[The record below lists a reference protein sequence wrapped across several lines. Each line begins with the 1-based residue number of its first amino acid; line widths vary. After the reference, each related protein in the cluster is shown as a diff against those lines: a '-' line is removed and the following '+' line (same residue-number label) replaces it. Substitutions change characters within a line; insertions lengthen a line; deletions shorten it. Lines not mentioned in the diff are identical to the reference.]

1 MKGVIAVLLLVW
13 LSQESLAQKDTLPFT
28 SEKEQAKYNE
38 LNARRIK
45 GIAFSNQ
52 TLNYSPR
59 SWACPPY
66 FDLGS
71 PKTWYIFSA
80 DISPEFIISS
90 GRLPFTI
97 HLVARYMVRIMH
109 DNPEAGDSSYSVRTP
124 SFRPGAILYFP
135 IGYVDDEVRK
145 IKYWS
150 ISVFHH
156 SNGQDGNEFN
166 HDGSFNLYDGNFS
179 TNYVTPAFHF
189 RKRKYLTQPVSEE
202 FQNAKPNYKDFY
214 GSAGLELHFR
224 TADSL
229 KSSYGNQRINL
240 ELGYISV
247 IKEWDTYHGRR
258 LSNYFYGENYRFI
271 FNFTYIAG
279 DRDKGLSGL
288 DKRINTELS
297 YYWRIKGSPNA
308 SLFASTGYYGSDPY
322 NIYYAN
328 SYFFFRAG
336 IALGFF
342 ITTHL
347 K

>member
-1 MKGVIAVLLLVW
+1 MKKFIAIILLVW
-13 LSQESLAQKDTLPFT
+13 LSHKATAQNDTLPFA
-28 SEKEQAKYNE
+28 SEQERAKYHE
-38 LNARRIK
+38 LNSRRIK
-45 GIAFSNQ
+45 GVAFSNQ
-52 TLNYSPR
+52 TLNYSKR
-59 SWACPPY
+59 SWASLPFC
-66 FDLGS
+66 DLGS

-97 HLVARYMVRIMH
+97 HLVARYMVRILH
-109 DNPEAGDSSYSVRTP
+109 DNEAAGDSSYSVRTP
-124 SFRPGAILYFP
+124 SFRPGAIIYFP
-135 IGYVDDEVRK
+135 IGYVDDEVSN

-179 TNYVTPAFHF
+179 TNYVEPSFHF
-189 RKRKYLTQPVSEE
+189 RKRKYLAPSTAEE
-202 FQNAKPNYKDFY
+202 VQIKNLNYRDFY

-229 KSSYGNQRINL
+229 KSSYGNQRVNL

-247 IKEWDTYHGRR
+247 IKHWDEYHGHK
-258 LSNYFYGENYRFI
+258 LNNYFYGENYRFV
-271 FNFTYIAG
+271 FDFTYIAG
-279 DRDKGLSGL
+279 SRDHGLSGL
-288 DKRINTELS
+288 DKRINTAIS

-342 ITTHL
+342 ITP
-347 K
+347 KIK